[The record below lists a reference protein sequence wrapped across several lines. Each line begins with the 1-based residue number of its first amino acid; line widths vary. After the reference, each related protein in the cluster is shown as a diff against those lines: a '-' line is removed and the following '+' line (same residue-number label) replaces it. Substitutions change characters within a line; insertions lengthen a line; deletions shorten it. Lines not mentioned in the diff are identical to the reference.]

1 MVVLTWLKSLPI
13 RPWML
18 WVVAALAAFFYAQ
31 HLGSTQQELDQIKQE
46 QVERQATREKV
57 EKANDKIKSS
67 PTFISEWL
75 RDNGYFRD

>member
-1 MVVLTWLKSLPI
+1 MAVLTWLKSLPI

-57 EKANDKIKSS
+57 EKAN
-67 PTFISEWL
+67 EML
-75 RDNGYFRD
+75 RTIGLPKLETKKRSK